1 MWGAL
6 ATAAPAK
13 ALLCWGVAR
22 LGDLTQRWGQDSLQ
36 RGAYWF
42 GIACAAMPLLLV
54 LDDHSVFDA
63 LLAARELAF
72 WTVLPLRVW
81 VMLVWIAGCGF
92 AAARVMAWLAPRGR
106 MRLLAAG
113 AALHL
118 GFGIVAQM
126 RLGWL
131 LALLSFGL
139 CFAALRAA
147 RDTWPLG
154 HPGAPG

>member
-54 LDDHSVFDA
+54 
-63 LLAARELAF
+63 
-72 WTVLPLRVW
+72 RVW

-92 AAARVMAWLAPRGR
+92 AAARLMAWLAPRGR

-113 AALHL
+113 VALHL

-139 CFAALRAA
+139 SFAALRAA